1 MPQIIRT
8 TLSKKKDPHEKDIKK
23 FKVTTKSYKQY
34 KQYILQ
40 DAPGAILMKRHPY
53 TYSAPSYLR
62 VMHQKK
68 LCYYEKML
76 KHSLQIQM
84 AKYMVNRNEHVN
96 NNVVYQK

>member
-1 MPQIIRT
+1 MKKIYKN
-8 TLSKKKDPHEKDIKK
+8 SK
-23 FKVTTKSYKQY
+23 FTTKSYKQY

-40 DAPGAILMKRHPY
+40 DAPGAILMKMHPY

-76 KHSLQIQM
+76 KHSL
-84 AKYMVNRNEHVN
+84 
-96 NNVVYQK
+96 